1 MHTFNISIVFGEAE
15 FVYTIVCAS
24 EELINEQEVN
34 FVATAYFKI
43 AMDHYKST
51 DQVIK
56 EITEGIKKECGCN
69 AVIVKADA
77 AVLIPRK

>member
-15 FVYTIVCAS
+15 FVYTIVCNS
-24 EELINEQEVN
+24 DEPINEQQIN
-34 FVATAYFKI
+34 FIATAYFKA
-43 AMDHYKST
+43 AMVHYRST

-56 EITEGIKKECGCN
+56 EMTEGIKKECGCN

-77 AVLIPRK
+77 AVMIPRK

>member
-1 MHTFNISIVFGEAE
+1 MHTFSLGIVFGEAE

-24 EELINEQEVN
+24 DFPINAQKVD
-34 FVATAYFKI
+34 FVATKYFKL
-43 AMDHYKST
+43 AMNHYKST
-51 DQVIK
+51 DQVISEMTK
-56 EITEGIKKECGCN
+56 GINEECGCE